1 MMNDHEQC
9 LGCGGSANHS
19 HNRSSLLSHQSSR
32 NEMVAINA
40 GRDFQLPSPLPGHRW
55 EETPSQDSA
64 TMPPETACTAVTK
77 PSVCT
82 HGNLSQRKADPS
94 SHKNYKR
101 VPVLVN
107 LLLVA
112 VAKHQTGSYLRKEGF
127 HLADSLRVQSILVG
141 RAWQQE
147 QKVAGHMA
155 FTVGKRKEMEASA
168 ELASSFVFGLRLLQC
183 NGVTHNYSGSSH
195 LK

>member
-1 MMNDHEQC
+1 MVNGHEQC

-40 GRDFQLPSPLPGHRW
+40 ALSTAWDTDGM
-55 EETPSQDSA
+55 ETPSQDSA
-64 TMPPETACTAVTK
+64 TMPPETTCTAGTK

-94 SHKNYKR
+94 SHKSYKS
-101 VPVLVN
+101 VPIIVS
-107 LLLVA
+107 LLVA
-112 VAKHQTGSYLRKEGF
+112 MAEHQMGSYLWKEGF

-141 RAWQQE
+141 RAWQQ
-147 QKVAGHMA
+147 
-155 FTVGKRKEMEASA
+155 
-168 ELASSFVFGLRLLQC
+168 
-183 NGVTHNYSGSSH
+183 
-195 LK
+195 

>member
-1 MMNDHEQC
+1 MLAGTSSCPLHC
-9 LGCGGSANHS
+9 LGTGGSRRH
-19 HNRSSLLSHQSSR
+19 HRTVLPCLLK
-32 NEMVAINA
+32 
-40 GRDFQLPSPLPGHRW
+40 L
-55 EETPSQDSA
+55 
-64 TMPPETACTAVTK
+64 
-77 PSVCT
+77 
-82 HGNLSQRKADPS
+82 ADPS

-107 LLLVA
+107 LLVA
-112 VAKHQTGSYLRKEGF
+112 VAKHQMGSYLRKEGF

-155 FTVGKRKEMEASA
+155 FTVGKQKEMEASA

>member
-1 MMNDHEQC
+1 MNGHEQC
-9 LGCGGSANHS
+9 LGRGGSTNHS

-40 GRDFQLPSPLPGHRW
+40 ALSTAWDTDGM
-55 EETPSQDSA
+55 EMPSQNRA
-64 TMPPETACTAVTK
+64 TMPPETTCTAGTK

-94 SHKNYKR
+94 SHKGYKG
-101 VPVLVN
+101 VSILVS
-107 LLLVA
+107 LVA
-112 VAKHQTGSYLRKEGF
+112 MAKHQTGSYLWKEGF

-147 QKVAGHMA
+147 QKTGINSQ
-155 FTVGKRKEMEASA
+155 EA
-168 ELASSFVFGLRLLQC
+168 ERDGGPC
-183 NGVTHNYSGSSH
+183 
-195 LK
+195 